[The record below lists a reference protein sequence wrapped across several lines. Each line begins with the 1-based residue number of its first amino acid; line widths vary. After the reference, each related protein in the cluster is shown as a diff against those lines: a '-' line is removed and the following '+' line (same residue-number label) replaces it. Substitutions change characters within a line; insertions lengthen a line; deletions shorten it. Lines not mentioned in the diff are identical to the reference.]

1 MERTKQR
8 KEKMVKAEPTAS
20 VRASVNFPLMLYQTL
35 EEVAKE
41 KVSLA
46 WVIRD
51 AAEQYM
57 AEKWPLLVKQDRSSV
72 REATMIAVDQ
82 VRRTAN
88 SVLHPERKI
97 ELGQFMTPAS
107 VAQFMAALF
116 SERHGPVRLLDAG
129 AGIGSLTAA
138 FIDRWGAESVHVTA
152 YEIDETLTSFLRDI
166 LSCYGNCGF
175 EGTIINRDFIQD
187 AVYRVKLGRKE
198 EPFTHAILNP
208 PYRKI
213 NSGSVHRALL
223 RAVGLETVNL
233 YTAFV
238 GLAIVLMRQL
248 GEVVAIT
255 PRSFCNGLYYKPFR
269 EWMLARAS
277 LDRIHLFHSRKS
289 AFNDDAVL
297 QENVIIK
304 LVCGKKQGQV
314 TITTSS
320 DTNFSD
326 LQSHVYPF
334 AQIVH
339 DGDEQKFIHVPIAPT
354 HSGLTSVPLAERSL
368 DELGLA
374 VSTGPVVDFRLKEFL
389 RKQPER
395 GTVPLLYPAH
405 FAGGGLEWPRQS
417 KKPNALMD
425 QSETKKWLY
434 PNGFYTVVRRFSSKE
449 ERRRIVAHVVDPA
462 AFNATD
468 IGFENHLN
476 VFHSDKRGIDCDVA
490 YGLSVFLNSTAVDE
504 YFRRFSGHT
513 QVNATDLRL
522 LRYPELDKLKQLGRW
537 MRTTGRLKQEQID
550 EQVELLHGRKRQD
563 R

>member
-1 MERTKQR
+1 M
-8 KEKMVKAEPTAS
+8 KAETTATVCGS
-20 VRASVNFPLMLYQTL
+20 VRFPPSLYQTL
-35 EEVAKE
+35 EETAKE
-41 KVSLA
+41 RVSLA

-57 AEKWPLLVKQDRSSV
+57 VDKYRLLAEQDRSSV
-72 REATMIAVDQ
+72 GEATMIAVDQ

-88 SVLHPERKI
+88 SLLHPKRKI

-107 VAQFMAALF
+107 VAKFMAALF
-116 SERHGPVRLLDAG
+116 SERRGPVRLLDAG

-138 FIDRWGAESVHVTA
+138 FIDRWGADRVNVVA
-152 YEIDETLTSFLRDI
+152 YEIDESLSSFLRDI
-166 LSCYGNCGF
+166 LSCYGICGF
-175 EGTIINRDFIQD
+175 ERTILKRDFIQD
-187 AVYRVKLGRKE
+187 AVYSIKLGRKKE
-198 EPFTHAILNP
+198 GFTHAILNP
-208 PYRKI
+208 PYKKI
-213 NSGSVHRALL
+213 NSNSVHRALL

-238 GLAIVLMRQL
+238 GLAIELMRQG
-248 GEVVAIT
+248 GEVIAIT

-277 LDRIHLFHSRKS
+277 LDHIHLFHSRTS
-289 AFNDDAVL
+289 AFNEDAVL

-304 LVCGKKQGQV
+304 LVRGKKQGQV

-320 DTNFSD
+320 DIGFSD
-326 LQSHVYPF
+326 LQSHLYPF

-339 DGDEQKFIHVPIAPT
+339 DGDAQKFIHVPTAPT
-354 HSGLTSVPLAERSL
+354 QSGLNSVPLAERSL
-368 DELGLA
+368 DEIGLT

-389 RKQPER
+389 REQPEH

-417 KKPNALMD
+417 KKPNALMNR
-425 QSETKKWLY
+425 SETRKWLY

-462 AFNATD
+462 KFDATD
-468 IGFENHLN
+468 IAFENHLN
-476 VFHSDKRGIDCDVA
+476 VYHSDKRGIDCDVA
-490 YGLSVFLNSTAVDE
+490 YGLSVFLNSTTVDE

-522 LRYPELDKLKQLGRW
+522 LRYPELDELKHLGRW
-537 MRTTGRLKQEQID
+537 MRTTGRLEQEHID
-550 EQVELLHGRKRQD
+550 EQIESLHGRRKQD

>member
-304 LVCGKKQGQV
+304 LVCGKK
-314 TITTSS
+314 
-320 DTNFSD
+320 
-326 LQSHVYPF
+326 
-334 AQIVH
+334 
-339 DGDEQKFIHVPIAPT
+339 
-354 HSGLTSVPLAERSL
+354 
-368 DELGLA
+368 
-374 VSTGPVVDFRLKEFL
+374 
-389 RKQPER
+389 
-395 GTVPLLYPAH
+395 
-405 FAGGGLEWPRQS
+405 
-417 KKPNALMD
+417 
-425 QSETKKWLY
+425 
-434 PNGFYTVVRRFSSKE
+434 
-449 ERRRIVAHVVDPA
+449 
-462 AFNATD
+462 
-468 IGFENHLN
+468 
-476 VFHSDKRGIDCDVA
+476 
-490 YGLSVFLNSTAVDE
+490 
-504 YFRRFSGHT
+504 
-513 QVNATDLRL
+513 
-522 LRYPELDKLKQLGRW
+522 
-537 MRTTGRLKQEQID
+537 
-550 EQVELLHGRKRQD
+550 
-563 R
+563 

>member
-1 MERTKQR
+1 MT
-8 KEKMVKAEPTAS
+8 EPTAS
-20 VRASVNFPLMLYQTL
+20 VRSSMSFPPALYQTL
-35 EEVAKE
+35 EETAKE

-57 AEKWPLLVKQDRSSV
+57 AEKSPLPAGQDRSSV
-72 REATMIAVDQ
+72 GEATMAAIDQ
-82 VRRTAN
+82 VRKTAN
-88 SVLHPERKI
+88 SLLRPERKA

-107 VAQFMAALF
+107 VAKFMAALF
-116 SERHGPVRLLDAG
+116 SARRGPVRLLDAG

-138 FIDRWGAESVHVTA
+138 FIERWGTRRMHVTA

-166 LSCYGNCGF
+166 LSCYGNSGF
-175 EGTIINRDFIQD
+175 EGTILKRDFIQD
-187 AVYRVKLGRKE
+187 AVYCLKLGWKGE
-198 EPFTHAILNP
+198 GFTHAILNP
-208 PYRKI
+208 PYKKI
-213 NSGSVHRALL
+213 NSNSAHRALL

-238 GLAIVLMRQL
+238 GLAIELMRQG

-255 PRSFCNGLYYKPFR
+255 PRSYCNGLYYKPFR

-277 LDRIHLFHSRKS
+277 LDQIHLFHSRTS

-304 LVCGKKQGQV
+304 LVRGKKQGQV

-320 DTNFSD
+320 DTAFSD

-334 AQIVH
+334 SQIVH
-339 DGDEQKFIHVPIAPT
+339 DGDAQKFIHVPTAPAQN
-354 HSGLTSVPLAERSL
+354 GLCSVPLAQRSL
-368 DELGLA
+368 DEIGLT

-389 RKQPER
+389 REQPGH

-425 QSETKKWLY
+425 RPETRKWLY

-462 AFNATD
+462 TFDTTA

-476 VFHSDKRGIDCDVA
+476 VFHSGKQGIDCDVA
-490 YGLSVFLNSTAVDE
+490 YGLSVFLNSTTVDE
-504 YFRRFSGHT
+504 YFRQFSGHT

-522 LRYPELDKLKQLGRW
+522 LRYPELDELKQLGRW
-537 MRTTGRLKQEQID
+537 MRATGLLQQEQID
-550 EQVELLHGRKRQD
+550 EQIKMLHDRRKQD